1 MRLDVWTA
9 AVAFYVLPQETLSEF
24 AVAGLCQ
31 EGSLDARVFRVRPP
45 CPSSSI
51 CRGNS
56 NGDVAATAMDRDI
69 AKQHEAGPP
78 RTSSEATQSK
88 HKAPAAAAA
97 AAAAATTGRAGE
109 AEAARAAEATAV
121 GTPMAEGATR
131 FERGGAALTESR
143 GGGRGMPSVTLKL
156 AMDRN
161 GAVDD
166 MSEGPKRFTS
176 QASLDAVHRIR
187 RDCEAVLVGVGTVV
201 RDDPSLTVRRVPLN
215 EGQTRQPTR
224 VVLDRTLRLTGA
236 QAGQNPR
243 AILGDGHSSLVFYSA
258 GCEDTEARAAELKAG
273 VKRSRATVSDS
284 SGETEPGTSHQRLS
298 PVDFVGLP
306 VQRPGAG
313 VDLSGVLEALFEGWV
328 RAPWLHQVGRRR
340 SGVLDSTGAWLAR
353 GGGWHLALIFLVA
366 EVCCEAVVRIVLL
379 LALVFSVFPLARMHE
394 RAPIRGGGS
403 VELCKGG
410 MKTLKHHQQEGCRP
424 RKIE

>member
-9 AVAFYVLPQETLSEF
+9 AVAFSVFPQETLSEF
-24 AVAGLCQ
+24 AVAGRCQ
-31 EGSLDARVFRVRPP
+31 EGSLDAGVFRVRPP
-45 CPSSSI
+45 CPSSSS

-56 NGDVAATAMDRDI
+56 NGDVAATAMDRNI

-88 HKAPAAAAA
+88 HVAPAAAAA
-97 AAAAATTGRAGE
+97 AAAAATAGRAGE
-109 AEAARAAEATAV
+109 AEASRAAEATAA

-131 FERGGAALTESR
+131 FERGGAAVTESR
-143 GGGRGMPSVTLKL
+143 GRGRGMPSVTLKL

-236 QAGQNPR
+236 QAWQNPR
-243 AILGDGHSSLVFYSA
+243 AILRDGHSSLVFYSA

-273 VKRSRATVSDS
+273 VKRSRAAVSDS
-284 SGETEPGTSHQRLS
+284 SGETKPDTTHQKSS

-313 VDLSGVLEALFEGWV
+313 VDLSGVLEALYERGIDHVLVEGGPSV
-328 RAPWLHQVGRRR
+328 ARGFLSERLVDRAIIIRAPMEFSRPIPSDIATDTLRRAGLELVGCTKWGDDEAECWTRP
-340 SGVLDSTGAWLAR
+340 GLGWP
-353 GGGWHLALIFLVA
+353 GGGV
-366 EVCCEAVVRIVLL
+366 
-379 LALVFSVFPLARMHE
+379 
-394 RAPIRGGGS
+394 GS
-403 VELCKGG
+403 W
-410 MKTLKHHQQEGCRP
+410 P
-424 RKIE
+424 